1 MYAACGVGLATRQEV
16 MWGGMPGAAGGAE
29 ALLVVDLQG
38 HEGAVADGLR
48 AAAGRG
54 VQHLHGVA

>member
-1 MYAACGVGLATRQEV
+1 
-16 MWGGMPGAAGGAE
+16 MPGAAGGAE